1 MITGK
6 LIPSYDKNKI
16 KNLINKGKQKCK
28 HFDIHPIAV
37 IGKKKNILLYAI
49 HMSWSAFSLWDKLF
63 TIDMY
68 KSYYCY

>member
-6 LIPSYDKNKI
+6 LIPSCDKNKI